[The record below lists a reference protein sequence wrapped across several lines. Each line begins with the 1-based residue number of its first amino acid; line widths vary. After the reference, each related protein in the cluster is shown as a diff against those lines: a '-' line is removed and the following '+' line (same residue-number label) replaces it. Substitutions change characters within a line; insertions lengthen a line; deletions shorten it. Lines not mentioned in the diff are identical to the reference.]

1 MIVIAKYSP
10 RLDHSLSSKVMKC
23 ARRFRG
29 IGPDMWLKEVEREK
43 YSQKRARGIRLIAQ
57 RSMREALIESV
68 STSVGHKNGE
78 HELIGGRR

>member
-43 YSQKRARGIRLIAQ
+43 YSQKE
-57 RSMREALIESV
+57 RE
-68 STSVGHKNGE
+68 
-78 HELIGGRR
+78 ELG